1 MRGGVKHISGI
12 EREKHESIR
21 EHGTCTP
28 WRGEDEMLYN
38 IYIFFSFCQV
48 RVPVYCVPGNV

>member
-1 MRGGVKHISGI
+1 MRGGDETYKCGI

-28 WRGEDEMLYN
+28 WRGEDEMLYYI
-38 IYIFFSFCQV
+38 IYPLTS
-48 RVPVYCVPGNV
+48 RGPVSGL

>member
-1 MRGGVKHISGI
+1 MRGGDETYKCGI

-28 WRGEDEMLYN
+28 WRGEDEMLYYN
-38 IYIFFSFCQV
+38 IYFLVFDRSGT
-48 RVPVYCVPGNV
+48 R

>member
-12 EREKHESIR
+12 ECGKHESIR

-38 IYIFFSFCQV
+38 IYLF
-48 RVPVYCVPGNV
+48 

>member
-1 MRGGVKHISGI
+1 MGGVKHISGI

-38 IYIFFSFCQV
+38 IYLLVFV
-48 RVPVYCVPGNV
+48 RYGCTR